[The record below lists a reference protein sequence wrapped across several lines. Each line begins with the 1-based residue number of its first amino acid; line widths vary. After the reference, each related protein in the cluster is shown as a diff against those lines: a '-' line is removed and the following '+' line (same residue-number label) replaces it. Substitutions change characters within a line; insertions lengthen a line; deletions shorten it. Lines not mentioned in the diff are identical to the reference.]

1 MAFEGFDEL
10 NCLFHSSLSPA
21 NYALSPPLPPPLSQ
35 LPSFPTSSNSMAVCL
50 WCNQS
55 IENLPQN
62 EQYKGIGDP
71 SLSFKKQLRAILSA
85 TEEVVRI
92 RMVFREMSS
101 TRKENTPGG
110 KTTTTTRV
118 AGFEIMRANQPSYFP
133 HRINPL
139 VFNCPEVLEN
149 MKRAEPTAAM
159 SAAIR
164 KDYLNLRRHAISIQ
178 VSPL

>member
-1 MAFEGFDEL
+1 
-10 NCLFHSSLSPA
+10 
-21 NYALSPPLPPPLSQ
+21 
-35 LPSFPTSSNSMAVCL
+35 MAVCL

-71 SLSFKKQLRAILSA
+71 SLSFKEQLRAILSA

-101 TRKENTPGG
+101 TRKEKIPGG
-110 KTTTTTRV
+110 TSGNKKTITTTTRV

-133 HRINPL
+133 HRINPA

-164 KDYLNLRRHAISIQ
+164 KDFLNLRRHAIIIQ
-178 VSPL
+178 VSSL